1 MARQISWRG
10 VLSPD
15 GPGDGRPEAQ
25 RLWRPGSP
33 VVPPRSIVDSVRL
46 MQVGAVLEVAEI
58 IRGFLTRGQLRDAIA
73 HEARAGRLVATDADI
88 EGVLR
93 VALTVTT
100 LTAAVSCAIWLV
112 MARVTARGSRWG
124 RIIAS
129 VLYALSVGVF
139 FGGLLPT
146 AGLFARTFALA
157 LLLIGAWTLVRLW
170 HRDSSAYIRYQTSP
184 QE

>member
-25 RLWRPGSP
+25 GQWRPGSP
-33 VVPPRSIVDSVRL
+33 VIPPRSIVDSVRL
-46 MQVGAVLEVAEI
+46 MQFGAILEVAEV
-58 IRGFLTRGQLRDAIA
+58 IRGVLTRGQLRDAIA
-73 HEARAGRLVATDADI
+73 REARAGGLAATDADI

-93 VALTVTT
+93 VTLTVTT
-100 LTAAVSCAIWLV
+100 VTASVSCVLWLL

-129 VLYALSVGVF
+129 VLFALSVGSF

-146 AGLFARTFALA
+146 AGLFARTLALA
-157 LLLIGAWTLVRLW
+157 LLMVGAWALVRLW